1 MPNVASG
8 QRLRIFAS
16 DYNAM
21 LAAAQALRD
30 RQHDISVPLIGAG
43 GAGIIP
49 MRNDSGEDLPV
60 FSVLDIT
67 GVVIEPADNEQEFL
81 YRFTATGETPSN
93 EDNPSLAITQEPIAA
108 GKIGRVMVYG
118 VTPAKLIREDDDES
132 PTAGAC
138 GSTAHL
144 QSAKVGAQVL
154 WEEDYTGEEEHWALV
169 RFPIVIGKKKSL
181 DVVTDVTCNEST
193 GQMDLETET
202 IEYFSSK
209 WKEEEAQP

>member
-1 MPNVASG
+1 MPKVISG

-21 LAAAQALRD
+21 LDAARMFRD
-30 RQHDISVPLIGAG
+30 RQHDISVPAFAAGA
-43 GAGIIP
+43 ASIIP
-49 MRNDSGEDLPV
+49 IRNDSGEDLPV
-60 FSVLDIT
+60 FAVLDIT
-67 GVVIEPADNEQEFL
+67 GVIIEPADNEKEFL
-81 YRFTATGETPSN
+81 YRFTATGGTPSN
-93 EDNPSLAITQEPIAA
+93 EDNPSLAITQEPIAT

-118 VTPAKLIREDDDES
+118 VTPVKLVREDDDES

-144 QSAKVGAQVL
+144 QSAKLGAQVL
-154 WEEDYTGEEEHWALV
+154 WEEEHSGNEEHWALI

-181 DVVTDVTCNEST
+181 EIVTDVTCNEET

-202 IEYFSSK
+202 IDYLSLD